1 MESKIF
7 LSTQFE
13 DHVVKIIFFLNVCAF
28 VGKTSQIVQLGTF
41 DRSEDFLLKYF
52 ED

>member
-1 MESKIF
+1 MESKAS
-7 LSTQFE
+7 LTTQFE
-13 DHVVKIIFFLNVCAF
+13 DLVVKISFFFNVCAF

-41 DRSEDFLLKYF
+41 DRSEDFLSKYF